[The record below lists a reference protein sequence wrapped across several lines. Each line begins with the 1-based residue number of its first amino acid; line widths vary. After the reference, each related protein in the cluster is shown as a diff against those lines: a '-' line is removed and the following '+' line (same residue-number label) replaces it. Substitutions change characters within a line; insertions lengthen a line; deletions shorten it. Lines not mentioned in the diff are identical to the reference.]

1 MDGRAEEGPRCHGQD
16 PSRTR
21 NVDASGGIGDDDDG
35 GDDGGDDDGA
45 DDGAD
50 DGDDDCGDDSA
61 DDDSAD
67 DDAAVVPTAHWIL
80 YLKTMR
86 FVSLAGHRGG
96 DNTDAGAANN
106 KSTIPAVINKFKKS
120 EQIIN

>member
-1 MDGRAEEGPRCHGQD
+1 MKKQHFYDDGD
-16 PSRTR
+16 
-21 NVDASGGIGDDDDG
+21 DDDDDGDDDDG
-35 GDDGGDDDGA
+35 DDDDVDVDDDGDDDGDD

-50 DGDDDCGDDSA
+50 DGDDDCG
-61 DDDSAD
+61 DDSAD

-80 YLKTMR
+80 YLKTVR

-106 KSTIPAVINKFKKS
+106 KSTIPAVINKFKNS